1 MMSVGEN
8 PRHRRSVSSTS
19 GRRPESSVPV
29 PPPRSAPT
37 TWRRPR
43 RHVGDRV
50 FVSSPTRVY
59 LDYTDDN
66 LKSVMEEVS
75 MGEDPDDEEVDR
87 VSLGEAIR
95 NSRDIPK
102 IRSRIFEESLESQ
115 EISFYIGWDP
125 LKRKLQL
132 TAFSR
137 CEEINWL
144 G

>member
-1 MMSVGEN
+1 
-8 PRHRRSVSSTS
+8 
-19 GRRPESSVPV
+19 
-29 PPPRSAPT
+29 
-37 TWRRPR
+37 
-43 RHVGDRV
+43 
-50 FVSSPTRVY
+50 
-59 LDYTDDN
+59 
-66 LKSVMEEVS
+66 MEEVS
-75 MGEDPDDEEVDR
+75 MGEDQDDEEVDR